1 MINTERCIVRCF
13 EEKDLDSFM
22 TYRNNDEWMKY
33 QGFKNL
39 TKDEYRESLLVP
51 FDLKVGAQL
60 AIVDKVTDGLLGDIY
75 LCKEEDEISIGYTIN
90 PIYSRKGYISEVLKG
105 LLAKLK
111 EDYPSCKIVATTEKE
126 NIPSKN
132 LLLKLGFVYDGWED
146 QWQEEVYIYWSLMSL
161 YYLLIVYFRWNMIY
175 FNHDKM
181 VSCRKVFP
189 AFLHIIT
196 KIRSDYMDTNTPKTN
211 FWNILCASTPYKI

>member
-1 MINTERCIVRCF
+1 M
-13 EEKDLDSFM
+13 
-22 TYRNNDEWMKY
+22 
-33 QGFKNL
+33 
-39 TKDEYRESLLVP
+39 
-51 FDLKVGAQL
+51 GAQL

-146 QWQEEVYIYWSLMSL
+146 QWQEEVYIY
-161 YYLLIVYFRWNMIY
+161 
-175 FNHDKM
+175 
-181 VSCRKVFP
+181 
-189 AFLHIIT
+189 
-196 KIRSDYMDTNTPKTN
+196 
-211 FWNILCASTPYKI
+211 